1 LRIGYWTFYCC
12 WSRRVRSRCA
22 KYNFL

>member
-1 LRIGYWTFYCC
+1 LRIGYWTFNCC